1 MLRDGYGKTFKR
13 VIIRMGRTDLRLG
26 IDKLVAL
33 LEMEYGID
41 PMDEGTVYLFCGT
54 RLDRIK
60 GLTYEGG
67 GYVLLTKRLTS
78 GAFQWSRN
86 ADEAREMSEDDYER
100 LMSGY
105 TVESSIKTFSRAECY
120 ATNSERYRRRGF
132 SWNGFIKTT
141 CKYRGDTLQ
150 TELATGCRGFFHLSG
165 YETPGG

>member
-13 VIIRMGRTDLRLG
+13 VIIRMGKTDLRLG

-60 GLTYEGG
+60 GLTYEGD

-78 GAFQWSRN
+78 GAFQWPRN
-86 ADEAREMSEDDYER
+86 ADEAREMSQADYER
-100 LMSGY
+100 LMGGY
-105 TVESSIKTFSRAECY
+105 TVESSIKSFPRIETEKTEDVVDIVTEISHEESAPTSIKDTEG
-120 ATNSERYRRRGF
+120 ARR
-132 SWNGFIKTT
+132 KT
-141 CKYRGDTLQ
+141 
-150 TELATGCRGFFHLSG
+150 A
-165 YETPGG
+165 

>member
-13 VIIRMGRTDLRLG
+13 VIIRMGKTDLRLG

-60 GLTYEGG
+60 GLTYEGD

-78 GAFQWSRN
+78 GAFQWPRN
-86 ADEAREMSEDDYER
+86 ADEAREMSQADYER
-100 LMSGY
+100 LMGGY
-105 TVESSIKTFSRAECY
+105 TVESSIKSFPRIETEKTEDVVGIVTEISHEESAPTSIKDTEG
-120 ATNSERYRRRGF
+120 ARR
-132 SWNGFIKTT
+132 KT
-141 CKYRGDTLQ
+141 
-150 TELATGCRGFFHLSG
+150 A
-165 YETPGG
+165 